1 MNIWSKP
8 FRYNRHIRKY
18 VSGLLRFSSDQTL
31 TTVAECHAVIS
42 CAMSWRRIA
51 LLILYAV
58 GIATVALTLA
68 PLIGWWSVP
77 LGFALFAIFLKLPY
91 YRDWQ

>member
-8 FRYNRHIRKY
+8 FRHNRHIRKY

-31 TTVAECHAVIS
+31 KTVAECHSVIS

-51 LLILYAV
+51 LLVLYVV
-58 GIATVALTLA
+58 GIATFVLTLA
-68 PLIGWWSVP
+68 PIIHWWSIPVG
-77 LGFALFAIFLKLPY
+77 LVLFAIFLKLPY